1 VAFFN
6 QESLQ
11 QRLQALI
18 EDARESWTYAIF
30 WQSSYDYSG
39 AALLGWGDG
48 YYKGEEDKGKR
59 KLNASTSAAEQ
70 EHRKKVLR
78 ELNSMISG
86 SSAPTD
92 DAVDEEVTDT
102 EWFFLVS
109 MSQSFVSGSGL
120 PGQAFHTS
128 RPVWVTGAER
138 LADSPCERAR
148 QGQVFGLQ
156 TLVCIP
162 SANGVVELGSTEV
175 IVQNPDLM
183 NKVRV
188 LFNFN
193 NC

>member
-1 VAFFN
+1 
-6 QESLQ
+6 
-11 QRLQALI
+11 
-18 EDARESWTYAIF
+18 
-30 WQSSYDYSG
+30 
-39 AALLGWGDG
+39 
-48 YYKGEEDKGKR
+48 
-59 KLNASTSAAEQ
+59 
-70 EHRKKVLR
+70 
-78 ELNSMISG
+78 MISG

-128 RPVWVTGAER
+128 SPVWVTGAER

-193 NC
+193 NCLDAFSWMNTNPDQGENDPSSLWYNDLGNNGVEIKENHSNENGIVSPSVLNDSTIDGGRP